1 MSAPGRSRARARHEQ
16 RAAPEARRDPDPEPG
31 HRPGPVFVRWTI
43 PPTIAGVPEVRHRLR
58 DLLRGWGVTEEI
70 EDTLLLVATELTS
83 NAVRH
88 AAIRTEN
95 IRITVAHS
103 GAEIRLEVADDHPFR
118 PHALLETG
126 PDSEDGRGL
135 MIVKLMVAELGGRID
150 VLTTGTGK
158 TIRITLSEAARA

>member
-1 MSAPGRSRARARHEQ
+1 MTAVGRARARARHER
-16 RAAPEARRDPDPEPG
+16 RASDDGRHDPDPEN
-31 HRPGPVFVRWTI
+31 RPGPVFVRWTI
-43 PPTIAGVPEVRHRLR
+43 APTVAGVPEVRHRLR
-58 DLLRGWGVTEEI
+58 DLLRAWGVAEEI

-88 AAIRTEN
+88 AAIRTER
-95 IRITVAHS
+95 IRITASHT

-126 PDSEDGRGL
+126 PEAEDGRGL

-150 VLTTGTGK
+150 VLSVGAGKSIRVTTRGDAPG
-158 TIRITLSEAARA
+158 